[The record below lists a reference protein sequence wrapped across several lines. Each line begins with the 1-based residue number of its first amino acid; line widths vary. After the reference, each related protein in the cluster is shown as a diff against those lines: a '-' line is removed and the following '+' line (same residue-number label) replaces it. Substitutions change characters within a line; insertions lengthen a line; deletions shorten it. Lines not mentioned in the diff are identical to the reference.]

1 MRYKEKGFHEFLGEI
16 VEEILEK
23 EFPKGGIP
31 EGMIEEKR
39 KNEQKVLK
47 HYLEAL
53 EMNDILENEKYRK
66 GKKRVYPIHFQIL
79 CKALLF
85 QKRASKKDFGYKII
99 HKKFDEIEECEI
111 KEFSAI
117 MCQEF
122 DNWFE
127 NLEYNKEKKKKSKK
141 SKEELDEDYCAIE
154 EAMFEEQST
163 ERIDTLSV
171 KDGYTKEEVNY
182 LKKKFRIK
190 MEKNVFISELENKL
204 YYQLQKDKIVKEI
217 QNRVGKKLQEF
228 LELEAITD
236 KMTILNEFKDK
247 VLGEIPLPV
256 EYTKKFS
263 LTDKDK
269 CDILLDFM
277 SNCMCYMES
286 YNIEVIKPYKGTK
299 KDKGF
304 IDFRS
309 FMIEK
314 MIEEYEKEYEKAE
327 ELEKE
332 DYEPEQA
339 LIRYKKRKRNK

>member
-117 MCQEF
+117 MSREF
-122 DNWFE
+122 EDWFE
-127 NLEYNKEKKKKSKK
+127 NLEYNEDKKKKSEK
-141 SKEELDEDYCAIE
+141 SKKELDEDYRVIE
-154 EAMFEEQST
+154 EIMLEEEST
-163 ERIDTLSV
+163 ELIDTLSV
-171 KDGYTKEEVNY
+171 KNGYTRIEVNY
-182 LKKKFRIK
+182 LKRKFRIRT
-190 MEKNVFISELENKL
+190 EKNVFISELECKL
-204 YYQLQKDKIVKEI
+204 YYQCKKDKIVKEI
-217 QNRVGKKLQEF
+217 QNKVGEKLREF
-228 LELEAITD
+228 LELNVITD
-236 KMTILNEFKDK
+236 KMTVLKEFKDK
-247 VLGEIPLPV
+247 MLGEIPLPV

-269 CDILLDFM
+269 YDILLDFL
-277 SNCMCYMES
+277 SNCMQYMEL
-286 YNIEVIKPYKGTK
+286 YNIEVIKPYKETK
-299 KDKGF
+299 KDGGF
-304 IDFRS
+304 TDFQS
-309 FMIEK
+309 FMMAEMK
-314 MIEEYEKEYEKAE
+314 EAFEKEYAKAK

-332 DYEPEQA
+332 DYEAEQSP
-339 LIRYKKRKRNK
+339 IRYKKRKRNK